1 MGRNV
6 CVPCA
11 PTSTGLVHVEHAPP
25 GVLCCRVTDGDTA
38 RAILLASDL
47 MTTDETRA
55 MTRAAAEASS
65 HLSADEQ
72 ACCPCRQKSEKSLD
86 LRDKLAVVSPNATLE

>member
-1 MGRNV
+1 V
-6 CVPCA
+6 
-11 PTSTGLVHVEHAPP
+11 TGN
-25 GVLCCRVTDGDTA
+25 GDGDTA

-55 MTRAAAEASS
+55 MTRAAAEASN
-65 HLSADEQ
+65 HLSADEH